1 MDQKVTQVA
10 WTPENLAAMMPVVAL
25 NPWGASA
32 QEVLGGSQLFEVEEG
47 AQHILIAGKGIRR
60 GDVAT
65 LEITGMVS
73 LANRIQTDTLGGAL
87 DALAN
92 QYGAHV
98 LAMYTPHPHLQRG
111 ALRLGFAETGRLF
124 QKQVNPHGRQ

>member
-1 MDQKVTQVA
+1 MGQKVNQVA
-10 WTPENLAAMMPVVAL
+10 WTPENLAAMLPVVAL

-32 QEVLGGSQLFEVEEG
+32 SEVLGGSQLFEVEDG
-47 AQHILIAGKGIRR
+47 AQHILISGKGIRR
-60 GDVAT
+60 GDIAT

-73 LANRIQTDTLGGAL
+73 LADRIQTATLGQAL
-87 DALAN
+87 DNLATV
-92 QYGAHV
+92 YAADI

-111 ALRLGFAETGRLF
+111 AVRLGFAETGRLF

>member
-1 MDQKVTQVA
+1 
-10 WTPENLAAMMPVVAL
+10 MMPVVSL

-32 QEVLGGSQLFEVEEG
+32 QEVLGGSQLFEVEDG
-47 AQHILIAGKGIRR
+47 NQHILLAGKGIRR

-73 LANRIQTDTLGGAL
+73 LADRIQTDTLGGAL
-87 DALAN
+87 DQLAS

-111 ALRLGFAETGRLF
+111 AMRLGFAETGRLF